1 MQERTKTM
9 RNNESVKTDL
19 HHAVMDIVREK
30 RKQMCTGND
39 KNIETAKDDTQTEI
53 KSRLKKNK
61 SSHYSLTNLII
72 YQHSPSLYTKTNSYI
87 YNVSKLKFIII

>member
-53 KSRLKKNK
+53 NSRMKKNK
-61 SSHYSLTNLII
+61 
-72 YQHSPSLYTKTNSYI
+72 
-87 YNVSKLKFIII
+87 